1 MNGFAND
8 EQQQDN
14 SRFFKYKTKTIGR
27 TPANNIALDTEVA
40 ALLKDLSNFWRSF
53 DFPLI
58 NCDMEFELS
67 WSKHFI
73 ISALSNNT
81 EVPANTAANQP
92 IEHNP

>member
-58 NCDMEFELS
+58 NI
-67 WSKHFI
+67 I